1 MKKLMIA
8 AALVCAAALS
18 QAATI
23 SWTATANQT
32 YNGVEDA
39 SKYCAYLVD
48 VYGKETT
55 YADAAAVA
63 AALTAGTF
71 DGNIIYKASYGNGL
85 TIAGTST
92 KTVKIAVSKQTTVD
106 SFANGQNVTYYSIL
120 FNNAVISQADQFLAQ
135 TPTAVTGKQFSDAGD
150 LQLSLGSQAGKEWAA
165 VPEPTS
171 GLLLR
176 LGVAGLAL
184 RRRRA

>member
-1 MKKLMIA
+1 MIA
-8 AALVCAAALS
+8 AAIVCAAALS
-18 QAATI
+18 QAATV

-48 VYGKETT
+48 VYSVTPA
-55 YADAAAVA
+55 YADVAAVA
-63 AALTAGTF
+63 AALKAGTF
-71 DGNIIYKASYGNGL
+71 DGNIIYKADSANGL
-85 TIAGTST
+85 SIAGSST
-92 KTVKIAVSKQTTVD
+92 KTVKINVQTKATVD
-106 SFANGQNVTYYSIL
+106 SFANDQAVSYYAIL
-120 FNNAVISQADQFLAQ
+120 FNAADVSDATQFLAE
-135 TPTAVTGKQFSDAGD
+135 TPTVVTGKQFSSAG
-150 LQLSLGSQAGKEWAA
+150 QLSVALGSMAGKEWAA

-171 GLLLR
+171 GLLLL